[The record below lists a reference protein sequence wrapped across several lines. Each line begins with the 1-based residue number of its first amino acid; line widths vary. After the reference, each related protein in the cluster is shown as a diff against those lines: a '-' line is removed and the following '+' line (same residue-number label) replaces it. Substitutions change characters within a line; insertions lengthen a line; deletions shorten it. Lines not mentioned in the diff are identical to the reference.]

1 MDQNFEKKIDF
12 KEKLFFLFKE
22 NKLKLIILFFLILST
37 GVFSIFF
44 KINSEKKNNLI
55 SEQFIQAGINLD
67 SNNKEL
73 SKKIYNDIILKK
85 NEFYSILA
93 LNIILE
99 KKLETNEKVILSY
112 FKIIENLK
120 LSKEKKDLV
129 NLKKALFLIEKSKST
144 EANKILNNLILND
157 SKLKNIAQEILVN

>member
-1 MDQNFEKKIDF
+1 MEQNLEKKIDF
-12 KEKLFFLFKE
+12 KEKLFFFFTK
-22 NKLKLIILFFLILST
+22 NKLKLIISFFLILSIS
-37 GVFSIFF
+37 VFLIFF
-44 KINSEKKNNLI
+44 KFNSEKKNNLI

-144 EANKILNNLILND
+144 EANKILNDLILND

>member
-22 NKLKLIILFFLILST
+22 NKFKFIILFFLILST

>member
-1 MDQNFEKKIDF
+1 M
-12 KEKLFFLFKE
+12 
-22 NKLKLIILFFLILST
+22 ST

>member
-1 MDQNFEKKIDF
+1 MEQNLEKKIDF
-12 KEKLFFLFKE
+12 KEKLFFFFKE
-22 NKLKLIILFFLILST
+22 NKLKLIISFFLILSIFI
-37 GVFSIFF
+37 FSKFF
-44 KINSEKKNNLI
+44 KINNEKKNNLI

-129 NLKKALFLIEKSKST
+129 NLKKALFLIEKSKFT